1 MTFSEETKSL
11 VHLSI
16 ISGVGYQ
23 TIERLLAA
31 FGSAKRA
38 LDATR
43 EELAR
48 VEGLSLN
55 ASERLIRG
63 KSRVSVDRELE
74 LVEAHNCH
82 LVAINDSAYPN
93 LLKEIADPPPLLYV
107 RGDLGEPDA
116 PSITIVGTRSPT
128 NYGKTISRQL
138 SQQLA
143 ENGVTVISG
152 FARGIDTCA
161 HQGVLQANGR
171 TIAVLGNGLSQ
182 IYPDENRDLA
192 DEIVESGALI
202 SEFAMSVPPFPKNFP
217 RRNRLV
223 SGMSSGTVVVEA
235 SVRSGSLITARH
247 AAEQGREVFAVP
259 GQVFSNQ
266 SKGSHQLI
274 NQGAKLINSIDDIWE
289 AFPVRRL
296 TSTLSSSPAQLPL
309 DDNSFSQGQA
319 SSNLF
324 AEVPARDTSIGS
336 VGTPAVKPSTQSAP
350 KLSADER
357 AVLEAIDLPCSHIDQ
372 IARTTSLPMNK
383 VSSTLV
389 MLELKGIVQQM
400 PGKQFARQT

>member
-1 MTFSEETKSL
+1 MVFSEETKSL

-16 ISGVGYQ
+16 IPGVGYQ
-23 TIERLLAA
+23 TIQRLLAV
-31 FGSAKRA
+31 FGSAQRA
-38 LDATR
+38 LDATL
-43 EELAR
+43 EELTH
-48 VEGLSLN
+48 VEGLPPNVSQ
-55 ASERLIRG
+55 RLIRG
-63 KSRVSVDRELE
+63 KSRVSVGQELE
-74 LVEAHNCH
+74 LIEAHNCH
-82 LVAINDSAYPN
+82 LVAISDSAYPL

-143 ENGVTVISG
+143 ENGVTVVSG

-161 HQGVLQANGR
+161 HQGALQANGR

-202 SEFAMSVPPFPKNFP
+202 SEFPMSVPPFPKNFP

-259 GQVFSNQ
+259 GQIFSKQ
-266 SKGSHQLI
+266 STGSHQLI
-274 NQGAKLINSIDDIWE
+274 NQGAKLINAIEDIWE
-289 AFPVRRL
+289 SFPDRRL
-296 TSTLSSSPAQLPL
+296 TPSFTSSTAQLTF
-309 DDNSFSQGQA
+309 DDIGSSREH
-319 SSNLF
+319 SDSNLPP
-324 AEVPARDTSIGS
+324 EVSNRDPSTGS
-336 VGTPAVKPSTQSAP
+336 EGTPAVKPLIRSTP
-350 KLSADER
+350 KLSADEQ
-357 AVLEAIDLPCSHIDQ
+357 AVLEAIEVPCSHIDQ
-372 IARTTSLPMNK
+372 IARTTALPMNK
-383 VSSTLV
+383 VSGTLV

-400 PGKQFARQT
+400 PGKQFARQS

>member
-1 MTFSEETKSL
+1 MIFSEETKSL

-16 ISGVGYQ
+16 IPGVGYQ
-23 TIERLLAA
+23 TIQRLLSA
-31 FGSAKRA
+31 FGSAQRA
-38 LDATR
+38 LDATLQ
-43 EELAR
+43 ELSQI
-48 VEGLSLN
+48 EGLSPN
-55 ASERLIRG
+55 VSQRVIRG
-63 KSRVSVDRELE
+63 KSRVSVDQELE
-74 LVEAHNCH
+74 LIEAHNCH
-82 LVAINDSAYPN
+82 LVTVNDSAYPM

-128 NYGKTISRQL
+128 NYGKTIGRQL

-161 HQGVLQANGR
+161 HQGALQANGR

-274 NQGAKLINSIDDIWE
+274 NQGAKLINAIDDIWE
-289 AFPVRRL
+289 AFPDQRL
-296 TSTLSSSPAQLPL
+296 TPTHTSSPAQLPL
-309 DDNSFSQGQA
+309 DDNNSSQGQA

-324 AEVPARDTSIGS
+324 SEVPARDTSIGS
-336 VGTPAVKPSTQSAP
+336 MGTPAVKPTIQSTP
-350 KLSADER
+350 ELSADER

>member
-1 MTFSEETKSL
+1 MIFSEETKSL

-16 ISGVGYQ
+16 IPGVGYQ
-23 TIERLLAA
+23 TIQRLLVA
-31 FGSAKRA
+31 FGSAQRA
-38 LDATR
+38 LDATL
-43 EELAR
+43 EELTQ
-48 VEGLSLN
+48 VEGLSPN
-55 ASERLIRG
+55 VGQRLVRG
-63 KSRVSVDRELE
+63 KSRVSVDQELE
-74 LVEAHNCH
+74 LIEAHNCH
-82 LVAINDSAYPN
+82 LVAINDSAYPM

-107 RGDLGEPDA
+107 RGELGQPDA
-116 PSITIVGTRSPT
+116 PSITVVGTRSPT

-161 HQGVLQANGR
+161 HQGALQANGR

-182 IYPDENRDLA
+182 IYPDENKDLA
-192 DEIVESGALI
+192 DEIVKSGALI
-202 SEFAMSVPPFPKNFP
+202 SEFSMSVPPFPKNFP

-259 GQVFSNQ
+259 GQIFSNQ
-266 SKGSHQLI
+266 SRGSHQLI
-274 NQGAKLINSIDDIWE
+274 NQGAKLINAIDDIWE
-289 AFPVRRL
+289 AFPDRRL
-296 TSTLSSSPAQLPL
+296 TPTLTSSLAQLPL
-309 DDNSFSQGQA
+309 DSSAA
-319 SSNLF
+319 SRGRANSNLF
-324 AEVPARDTSIGS
+324 AEVLARDTSIGS
-336 VGTPAVKPSTQSAP
+336 MGMPAVKPTIQSTP
-350 KLSADER
+350 DLSADER
-357 AVLEAIDLPCSHIDQ
+357 AVLEAIDVPCSHIDQ
-372 IARTTSLPMNK
+372 IARTASLPMNK

-400 PGKQFARQT
+400 PGKQFARQS

>member
-1 MTFSEETKSL
+1 MIFSEETKSL

-16 ISGVGYQ
+16 IPGVGYR
-23 TIERLLAA
+23 TIQRLLVA
-31 FGSAKRA
+31 FGSAQRA
-38 LDATR
+38 LDATL
-43 EELAR
+43 EELTQ
-48 VEGLSLN
+48 VEGLSPN
-55 ASERLIRG
+55 VGQRLIRG
-63 KSRVSVDRELE
+63 KSRVSVDQELE
-74 LVEAHNCH
+74 LIEAHNCH
-82 LVAINDSAYPN
+82 LVAINDTAYPM

-107 RGDLGEPDA
+107 RGELGQPDA

-161 HQGVLQANGR
+161 HQGALQANGR

-182 IYPDENRDLA
+182 IYPDENKDLA
-192 DEIVESGALI
+192 DEIVKSGALI
-202 SEFAMSVPPFPKNFP
+202 SEFSMSVPPFPKNFP

-259 GQVFSNQ
+259 GQIFSNQ
-266 SKGSHQLI
+266 SRGSHQLI
-274 NQGAKLINSIDDIWE
+274 NQGAKLINAIDDIWE
-289 AFPVRRL
+289 AFPDRRL
-296 TSTLSSSPAQLPL
+296 TPTLTSSLAQLPL
-309 DDNSFSQGQA
+309 DSSAA
-319 SSNLF
+319 SRGRANSNLF
-324 AEVPARDTSIGS
+324 AEALDRDTSIGS
-336 VGTPAVKPSTQSAP
+336 MGTPAVKPTIQSTP
-350 KLSADER
+350 ELSADER
-357 AVLEAIDLPCSHIDQ
+357 AVLEAIDVPCSHIDQ
-372 IARTTSLPMNK
+372 IARTASLPMNK

-400 PGKQFARQT
+400 PGKQFARQS

>member
-1 MTFSEETKSL
+1 MIFSEETKSL

-16 ISGVGYQ
+16 IPGVGYQ
-23 TIERLLAA
+23 TIQRLLVA
-31 FGSAKRA
+31 FGSAQRA
-38 LDATR
+38 LDATLQ
-43 EELAR
+43 ELTQI
-48 VEGLSLN
+48 EGLSPN
-55 ASERLIRG
+55 VRQRVIRG
-63 KSRVSVDRELE
+63 KSRVSVDQELE
-74 LVEAHNCH
+74 LIEAHNCH
-82 LVAINDSAYPN
+82 LVTVNDSAYPM

-128 NYGKTISRQL
+128 NYGKTIGRQL

-161 HQGVLQANGR
+161 HQGALQANGR

-274 NQGAKLINSIDDIWE
+274 NQGAKLINAIDDIWE
-289 AFPVRRL
+289 AFPDRRL
-296 TSTLSSSPAQLPL
+296 TPTHTSSPAQLSL
-309 DDNSFSQGQA
+309 DDNSSSQGQA

-324 AEVPARDTSIGS
+324 SGVPARDASIGS
-336 VGTPAVKPSTQSAP
+336 MGTPAVKPTIQSTP
-350 KLSADER
+350 ELSADER

>member
-16 ISGVGYQ
+16 IPGVGYQ
-23 TIERLLAA
+23 TIERLLAS
-31 FGSAKRA
+31 FGSAQRA

-48 VEGLSLN
+48 VEGLSLK
-55 ASERLIRG
+55 ASQQLILGR
-63 KSRVSVDRELE
+63 SSVSVDRELD

-82 LVAINDSAYPN
+82 LVAINDSAYPM
-93 LLKEIADPPPLLYV
+93 LLKEIVDPPPLLYV
-107 RGDLGEPDA
+107 RGELGEPDA
-116 PSITIVGTRSPT
+116 PIITIVGTRSPT

-143 ENGVTVISG
+143 ENGVTIVSG

-161 HQGVLQANGR
+161 HQGALQANGR

-182 IYPDENRDLA
+182 IYPNENKDLA

-202 SEFAMSVPPFPKNFP
+202 SEFPMSVPPFPKNFP

-223 SGMSSGTVVVEA
+223 SGLSSGTVVVEA

-259 GQVFSNQ
+259 GQIFSKQ

-274 NQGAKLINSIDDIWE
+274 NQGAKLINAIDDIWE
-289 AFPVRRL
+289 AFPDRRL
-296 TSTLSSSPAQLPL
+296 TPSFTSSPVQLNLDQNDLSS
-309 DDNSFSQGQA
+309 GQA
-319 SSNLF
+319 NSNLF
-324 AEVPARDTSIGS
+324 AEVPAQDTSIGS
-336 VGTPAVKPSTQSAP
+336 VETPKVKPSTQSAP
-350 KLSADER
+350 VLSADEQV
-357 AVLEAIDLPCSHIDQ
+357 VLESIDVPCSHIDQ
-372 IARTTSLPMNK
+372 IARTTALPMNK

-400 PGKQFARQT
+400 PGKQFARQS

>member
-16 ISGVGYQ
+16 IPGVGYQ
-23 TIERLLAA
+23 TIERLLAS
-31 FGSAKRA
+31 FGSAQRA

-48 VEGLSLN
+48 VEGLSLK
-55 ASERLIRG
+55 ASQQLILGR
-63 KSRVSVDRELE
+63 SSVSVDRELD

-82 LVAINDSAYPN
+82 LVAINDSAYPM
-93 LLKEIADPPPLLYV
+93 LLKEIVDPPPLLYV
-107 RGDLGEPDA
+107 RGELGEPDA
-116 PSITIVGTRSPT
+116 PIITIVGTRSPT

-143 ENGVTVISG
+143 ENGVTIVSG

-161 HQGVLQANGR
+161 HQGALQANGR

-182 IYPDENRDLA
+182 IYPNENKDLA

-202 SEFAMSVPPFPKNFP
+202 SEFPMSVPPFPKNFP

-223 SGMSSGTVVVEA
+223 SGLSSGTVVVEA

-259 GQVFSNQ
+259 GQIFSKQ

-274 NQGAKLINSIDDIWE
+274 NQGAKLINAIDDIWE
-289 AFPVRRL
+289 AFPDRRL
-296 TSTLSSSPAQLPL
+296 TPAFTSSPVQLNLDQNDLSS
-309 DDNSFSQGQA
+309 GQA
-319 SSNLF
+319 NSNLF
-324 AEVPARDTSIGS
+324 AEVPTQDTSIES
-336 VGTPAVKPSTQSAP
+336 VETPAVKPSTQSAP
-350 KLSADER
+350 KLSADEQV
-357 AVLEAIDLPCSHIDQ
+357 VLEAIDVPCSHIDQ
-372 IARTTSLPMNK
+372 IARTTALPMNK

-400 PGKQFARQT
+400 PGKQFARQS

>member
-161 HQGVLQANGR
+161 HQGALQANGR

>member
-1 MTFSEETKSL
+1 MIFSEETKSL

-16 ISGVGYQ
+16 IPGVGYQ
-23 TIERLLAA
+23 TIQRLLVA
-31 FGSAKRA
+31 FGSAQSA

-43 EELAR
+43 EELTR
-48 VEGLSLN
+48 VEGLSPN
-55 ASERLIRG
+55 ASQRLIRG
-63 KSRVSVDRELE
+63 KSRVSVDQELE

-82 LVAINDSAYPN
+82 LVTVNDSDYPT

-107 RGDLGEPDA
+107 RGELGQPDA

-143 ENGVTVISG
+143 ENGVTVVSG

-161 HQGVLQANGR
+161 HQGALQGNGR

-202 SEFAMSVPPFPKNFP
+202 SEFPMSMPPFPKNFP

-259 GQVFSNQ
+259 GQIFSKQ
-266 SKGSHQLI
+266 STGSHQLI
-274 NQGAKLINSIDDIWE
+274 NQGAKLINAIDDIWE
-289 AFPVRRL
+289 AFPDRRL
-296 TSTLSSSPAQLPL
+296 TP
-309 DDNSFSQGQA
+309 SFSREQA
-319 SSNLF
+319 NSNLF
-324 AEVPARDTSIGS
+324 AEVPAQDTSIGS
-336 VGTPAVKPSTQSAP
+336 AGTSAVKPSIQSTP

-357 AVLEAIDLPCSHIDQ
+357 VVLEAIDAPCSHIDQ
-372 IARTTSLPMNK
+372 IARTTALPMNK

-400 PGKQFARQT
+400 PGKQFARQL

>member
-1 MTFSEETKSL
+1 MVFSEETKSL

-16 ISGVGYQ
+16 IPGVGYQ
-23 TIERLLAA
+23 TIQRLLVA
-31 FGSAKRA
+31 FGSAQRA
-38 LDATR
+38 LDATL
-43 EELAR
+43 EELTH
-48 VEGLSLN
+48 VEGLPLN
-55 ASERLIRG
+55 VSQRLIRG
-63 KSRVSVDRELE
+63 KSRVSLGQELE
-74 LVEAHNCH
+74 LIEAHNCH
-82 LVAINDSAYPN
+82 LIAVNDSAYPL

-107 RGDLGEPDA
+107 RGELGEPDA

-143 ENGVTVISG
+143 ENGVTVVSG

-161 HQGVLQANGR
+161 HQGALQANGR

-202 SEFAMSVPPFPKNFP
+202 SEFPMSVPPFPKNFP

-259 GQVFSNQ
+259 GQIFSKQ
-266 SKGSHQLI
+266 STGSHQLI
-274 NQGAKLINSIDDIWE
+274 NQGAKLINAIDDIWD
-289 AFPVRRL
+289 AFPDRRL
-296 TSTLSSSPAQLPL
+296 TPSFTSSPAQLTL
-309 DDNSFSQGQA
+309 DDIGSSREH
-319 SSNLF
+319 SDSNLS
-324 AEVPARDTSIGS
+324 AKVPNRDPSTGS
-336 VGTPAVKPSTQSAP
+336 EGTPAVKPLIRSTP
-350 KLSADER
+350 KLSADEQ
-357 AVLEAIDLPCSHIDQ
+357 AVLEAIEVPSSHIDQ
-372 IARTTSLPMNK
+372 IARTTALPMNK
-383 VSSTLV
+383 VSGTLV

-400 PGKQFARQT
+400 PGKQFARQS

>member
-1 MTFSEETKSL
+1 MIFSEETKSL

-16 ISGVGYQ
+16 IPGVGYQ
-23 TIERLLAA
+23 TIQRLLVA
-31 FGSAKRA
+31 FGSAQRA
-38 LDATR
+38 LDATL
-43 EELAR
+43 EELTQ
-48 VEGLSLN
+48 VEGLSPKVGQ
-55 ASERLIRG
+55 RLIRG
-63 KSRVSVDRELE
+63 KSRVSVDQELE
-74 LVEAHNCH
+74 LIEARNCH
-82 LVAINDSAYPN
+82 LVAINDSAYPM

-107 RGDLGEPDA
+107 RGELGQPDA
-116 PSITIVGTRSPT
+116 PSITVVGTRSPT

-161 HQGVLQANGR
+161 HQGALQANGR

-182 IYPDENRDLA
+182 IYPDENKDLA
-192 DEIVESGALI
+192 DEIVKSGALI
-202 SEFAMSVPPFPKNFP
+202 SEFSMSVPPFPKNFP

-259 GQVFSNQ
+259 GQIFSNQ
-266 SKGSHQLI
+266 SRGSHQLI
-274 NQGAKLINSIDDIWE
+274 NQGAKLINAIDDIWE
-289 AFPVRRL
+289 AFPDRRL
-296 TSTLSSSPAQLPL
+296 TPTLTSSLAQLPL
-309 DDNSFSQGQA
+309 DSSAA
-319 SSNLF
+319 SRGRANSNLF
-324 AEVPARDTSIGS
+324 AEVLARDTSIGS
-336 VGTPAVKPSTQSAP
+336 MGMPAVKPTIQSTP
-350 KLSADER
+350 ELSADER
-357 AVLEAIDLPCSHIDQ
+357 AVLEAIDVPCSHIDQ
-372 IARTTSLPMNK
+372 IARTASLPMNK

-400 PGKQFARQT
+400 PGKQFARQS

>member
-1 MTFSEETKSL
+1 MIFSEETKSL

-16 ISGVGYQ
+16 IPGVGYQ
-23 TIERLLAA
+23 TIQRLLVA
-31 FGSAKRA
+31 FGSAQRA
-38 LDATR
+38 LDATL
-43 EELAR
+43 EELTQ
-48 VEGLSLN
+48 VEGLSPN
-55 ASERLIRG
+55 VGQRLVRG
-63 KSRVSVDRELE
+63 KSRVSVDQELE
-74 LVEAHNCH
+74 LIEAHNCH
-82 LVAINDSAYPN
+82 LVAINDSAYPM

-107 RGDLGEPDA
+107 RGELGQPDA
-116 PSITIVGTRSPT
+116 PSITVVGTRSPT

-161 HQGVLQANGR
+161 HQGALQANGR

-182 IYPDENRDLA
+182 IYPDENKDLA
-192 DEIVESGALI
+192 DEIVKSGALI
-202 SEFAMSVPPFPKNFP
+202 SEFSMSVPPFPKNFP

-259 GQVFSNQ
+259 GQIFSNQ
-266 SKGSHQLI
+266 SRGSHQLI
-274 NQGAKLINSIDDIWE
+274 NQGAKLINAIDDIWE
-289 AFPVRRL
+289 AFPDRRL
-296 TSTLSSSPAQLPL
+296 TPTLTSSPAQLPL
-309 DDNSFSQGQA
+309 DSSVSSRGRAN
-319 SSNLF
+319 SNLF
-324 AEVPARDTSIGS
+324 VEVPAQDTSIGS
-336 VGTPAVKPSTQSAP
+336 MGTPAVKPTIQSIP
-350 KLSADER
+350 DLSADER
-357 AVLEAIDLPCSHIDQ
+357 AVLEAIDVPCSHIDQ
-372 IARTTSLPMNK
+372 IARTASLPMNK

-400 PGKQFARQT
+400 PGKQFARQS

>member
-38 LDATR
+38 LDATL

-93 LLKEIADPPPLLYV
+93 LLKEIVDPPPLLYV
-107 RGDLGEPDA
+107 RGKLGEPDA

-143 ENGVTVISG
+143 ENGVTVVSG

-161 HQGVLQANGR
+161 HQGALQANGR

-202 SEFAMSVPPFPKNFP
+202 SEFPMSVPPFPKNFP

-235 SVRSGSLITARH
+235 SIRSGSLITARH

-259 GQVFSNQ
+259 GQIFSKQ
-266 SKGSHQLI
+266 SIGSHQLI
-274 NQGAKLINSIDDIWE
+274 NQGAKLINAIDDIWE
-289 AFPVRRL
+289 AFPDRRL
-296 TSTLSSSPAQLPL
+296 IPTLASSPVQLPL
-309 DDNSFSQGQA
+309 DQNDLAGGPAN
-319 SSNLF
+319 SNLF
-324 AEVPARDTSIGS
+324 AEVPAQDSSIGS

-350 KLSADER
+350 KLSADEQV
-357 AVLEAIDLPCSHIDQ
+357 VLEAIDLPCSHIDQ
-372 IARTTSLPMNK
+372 IARTAALPMNK

-400 PGKQFARQT
+400 PGKQFARQS

>member
-1 MTFSEETKSL
+1 MMFSEETKSL

-16 ISGVGYQ
+16 IPGVGYQ
-23 TIERLLAA
+23 SIQRLLVA
-31 FGSAKRA
+31 FGSAGRA

-55 ASERLIRG
+55 ASQQLIRG
-63 KSRVSVDRELE
+63 KTRVSVDEELE
-74 LVEAHNCH
+74 LVDAHNCH
-82 LVAINDSAYPN
+82 LVTIKDSAYPT

-107 RGDLGEPDA
+107 RGELGEPDT
-116 PSITIVGTRSPT
+116 PSITLVGTRSPT

-143 ENGVTVISG
+143 ENGVTVVSG

-161 HQGVLQANGR
+161 HQGALQANGR

-202 SEFAMSVPPFPKNFP
+202 SEFPMSVPPFPKNFP

-259 GQVFSNQ
+259 GQIFSKQ

-289 AFPVRRL
+289 AFPDRRL
-296 TSTLSSSPAQLPL
+296 TSSIAATPAQLTF
-309 DDNSFSQGQA
+309 DSTISSWEHTNSNP
-319 SSNLF
+319 SSD
-324 AEVPARDTSIGS
+324 VPNRTSSTGS
-336 VGTPAVKPSTQSAP
+336 VGTPAAESSIQSTP
-350 KLSADER
+350 ELSADEQ
-357 AVLEAIDLPCSHIDQ
+357 AVLEAIEVPSSHIDQ
-372 IARTTSLPMNK
+372 IARTTELPMNK
-383 VSSTLV
+383 VSGTLV

-400 PGKQFARQT
+400 PGKQFARQS

>member
-1 MTFSEETKSL
+1 MIFSEETKSL

-16 ISGVGYQ
+16 IPGVGYQ
-23 TIERLLAA
+23 TIQRLLVA
-31 FGSAKRA
+31 FGSAQRA
-38 LDATR
+38 LDATPD
-43 EELAR
+43 ELAQ
-48 VEGLSLN
+48 VEGLSSN
-55 ASERLIRG
+55 ASQRLIHG
-63 KSRVSVDRELE
+63 KSRVSVDQELE
-74 LVEAHNCH
+74 LIEAHSCH
-82 LVAINDSAYPN
+82 LVAVNDSAYPM

-107 RGDLGEPDA
+107 RGELGEADA

-143 ENGVTVISG
+143 ENGVTIISG

-161 HQGVLQANGR
+161 HQGALQANGR
-171 TIAVLGNGLSQ
+171 TIAVLGNGLSK
-182 IYPDENRDLA
+182 IYPDENKDLA

-259 GQVFSNQ
+259 GQIFSKQ

-274 NQGAKLINSIDDIWE
+274 NQGAKLINAIDDIWE
-289 AFPVRRL
+289 TFPDRRL
-296 TSTLSSSPAQLPL
+296 TPSFTSSPAQLAL
-309 DDNSFSQGQA
+309 DNNT
-319 SSNLF
+319 SSREQTDFNLF
-324 AEVPARDTSIGS
+324 AEDPARDTSIGGLGKS
-336 VGTPAVKPSTQSAP
+336 ATNPSAQSTPQ
-350 KLSADER
+350 LSADEQ
-357 AVLEAIDLPCSHIDQ
+357 AVLEAIGVPCSHIDQ
-372 IARTTSLPMNK
+372 IARTTALPINK

-400 PGKQFARQT
+400 PGKQFARQS

>member
-16 ISGVGYQ
+16 IPGVGYQ
-23 TIERLLAA
+23 TIERLLAS
-31 FGSAKRA
+31 FGSAQRA

-48 VEGLSLN
+48 VEGLSLK
-55 ASERLIRG
+55 ASQQLIRG
-63 KSRVSVDRELE
+63 RSRVSVDRELD

-82 LVAINDSAYPN
+82 LVAINDSAYPM
-93 LLKEIADPPPLLYV
+93 LLKEIVDPPPLLYV
-107 RGDLGEPDA
+107 RGELGEPDA
-116 PSITIVGTRSPT
+116 PIITIVGTRSPT

-143 ENGVTVISG
+143 ENGVTIVSG

-161 HQGVLQANGR
+161 HQGALQANGR

-182 IYPDENRDLA
+182 IYPNENKDLA

-202 SEFAMSVPPFPKNFP
+202 SEFPMSVPPFPKNFP

-223 SGMSSGTVVVEA
+223 SGLSSGTVVVEA

-259 GQVFSNQ
+259 GQIFSKQ

-274 NQGAKLINSIDDIWE
+274 NQGAKLINAIDDIWE
-289 AFPVRRL
+289 AFPDRRL
-296 TSTLSSSPAQLPL
+296 TPSFTSSPVQLNLDQNDLSS
-309 DDNSFSQGQA
+309 GQA
-319 SSNLF
+319 NSNLF
-324 AEVPARDTSIGS
+324 AEVPAQDTSSGS
-336 VGTPAVKPSTQSAP
+336 VETPKVKPSTQSAP
-350 KLSADER
+350 VLSADEQV
-357 AVLEAIDLPCSHIDQ
+357 VLEAIDVPCSHIDQ
-372 IARTTSLPMNK
+372 IARTTALPMNK

-400 PGKQFARQT
+400 PGKQFARQS

>member
-1 MTFSEETKSL
+1 MIFSEETKSL

-16 ISGVGYQ
+16 IPGVGYQ
-23 TIERLLAA
+23 TIQRLLVA
-31 FGSAKRA
+31 FGSAQRA
-38 LDATR
+38 LDATL
-43 EELAR
+43 EELTQ
-48 VEGLSLN
+48 VEGLSPN
-55 ASERLIRG
+55 VGQRLVRG
-63 KSRVSVDRELE
+63 KPRVSVDQELE
-74 LVEAHNCH
+74 LIEAHNCH
-82 LVAINDSAYPN
+82 LVAINDSAYPM

-107 RGDLGEPDA
+107 RGELGQPDA
-116 PSITIVGTRSPT
+116 PSITVVGTRSPT

-161 HQGVLQANGR
+161 HQGALQANGR

-182 IYPDENRDLA
+182 IYPDENKDLA
-192 DEIVESGALI
+192 DEIVKSGALI
-202 SEFAMSVPPFPKNFP
+202 SEFSMSVPPFPKNFP

-259 GQVFSNQ
+259 GQIFSNQ
-266 SKGSHQLI
+266 SRGSHQLI
-274 NQGAKLINSIDDIWE
+274 NQGAKLINAIDDIWE
-289 AFPVRRL
+289 AFPDRRL
-296 TSTLSSSPAQLPL
+296 TPTLTSSLAQLPL
-309 DDNSFSQGQA
+309 DSSAA
-319 SSNLF
+319 SRGRANSNLF
-324 AEVPARDTSIGS
+324 AEVLARDTSIGS
-336 VGTPAVKPSTQSAP
+336 MGMPAVKPTIQSTP
-350 KLSADER
+350 ELSADER
-357 AVLEAIDLPCSHIDQ
+357 AVLEAIDVPCSHIDQ
-372 IARTTSLPMNK
+372 IARTASLPMNK

-400 PGKQFARQT
+400 PGKQFARQS

>member
-1 MTFSEETKSL
+1 MIFSEETKSL

-16 ISGVGYQ
+16 IPGVGYQ
-23 TIERLLAA
+23 TIQRLLAA
-31 FGSAKRA
+31 FGSAQRA
-38 LDATR
+38 LDATP
-43 EELAR
+43 EELTQI
-48 VEGLSLN
+48 EGLPSN
-55 ASERLIRG
+55 VSQRVIRG
-63 KSRVSVDRELE
+63 KSRVSVGQELE
-74 LVEAHNCH
+74 LIEAHNCH
-82 LVAINDSAYPN
+82 LVTVNDSAYPM

-107 RGDLGEPDA
+107 RGKLGQPEA

-143 ENGVTVISG
+143 ENGVTVVSG

-161 HQGVLQANGR
+161 HQGAIQANGR

-182 IYPDENRDLA
+182 IYPDENKDLA
-192 DEIVESGALI
+192 EEIMESGALI
-202 SEFAMSVPPFPKNFP
+202 SEFPMSVPPFPKNFP

-259 GQVFSNQ
+259 GQIFSKQ

-274 NQGAKLINSIDDIWE
+274 NQGAKLINAVDDIWE
-289 AFPVRRL
+289 AFPDRRL
-296 TSTLSSSPAQLPL
+296 TPTLTSSPAQLPL
-309 DDNSFSQGQA
+309 DDNSSSQGQA
-319 SSNLF
+319 NSNLF
-324 AEVPARDTSIGS
+324 AELPARDTSIGS
-336 VGTPAVKPSTQSAP
+336 TGTPAAKPTKPSTP
-350 KLSADER
+350 ELSADER
-357 AVLEAIDLPCSHIDQ
+357 AVLEAIDLPCTHIDQ
-372 IARTTSLPMNK
+372 IARTTALPMNK

-400 PGKQFARQT
+400 PGKQFTRQT

>member
-1 MTFSEETKSL
+1 MIFSEETKSL

-16 ISGVGYQ
+16 IPGVGYQ
-23 TIERLLAA
+23 TIQRLLVA
-31 FGSAKRA
+31 FGSAQRA
-38 LDATR
+38 LDATL
-43 EELAR
+43 EELTQ
-48 VEGLSLN
+48 VEGLSPN
-55 ASERLIRG
+55 VGQRLIRG
-63 KSRVSVDRELE
+63 KSRVFVDQELE
-74 LVEAHNCH
+74 LIEAHNCH
-82 LVAINDSAYPN
+82 LVAINDSAYPM

-107 RGDLGEPDA
+107 RGELGQPDA
-116 PSITIVGTRSPT
+116 PSITVVGTRSPT

-161 HQGVLQANGR
+161 HQGALQANGR

-182 IYPDENRDLA
+182 IYPDENKDLA
-192 DEIVESGALI
+192 DEIVKSGALI
-202 SEFAMSVPPFPKNFP
+202 SEFSMSVPPFPKNFP

-259 GQVFSNQ
+259 GQIFSNQ
-266 SKGSHQLI
+266 SRGSHQLI
-274 NQGAKLINSIDDIWE
+274 NQGAKLINAIDDIWE
-289 AFPVRRL
+289 AFPDRRL
-296 TSTLSSSPAQLPL
+296 TPTLTSSLAQLPL
-309 DDNSFSQGQA
+309 DSSAA
-319 SSNLF
+319 SRGRANSNLF
-324 AEVPARDTSIGS
+324 VEVPAQDTSIGS
-336 VGTPAVKPSTQSAP
+336 MGTPAVKPTIQSTP
-350 KLSADER
+350 ELSADER
-357 AVLEAIDLPCSHIDQ
+357 AILEAIDVPCSHIDQ

-400 PGKQFARQT
+400 PGKQFARQS